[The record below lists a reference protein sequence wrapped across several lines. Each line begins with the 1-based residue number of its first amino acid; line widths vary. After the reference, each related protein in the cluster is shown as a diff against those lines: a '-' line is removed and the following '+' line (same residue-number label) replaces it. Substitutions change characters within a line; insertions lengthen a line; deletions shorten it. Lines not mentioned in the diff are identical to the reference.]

1 LLISVFFFV
10 FQLFRKVKLPELF
23 DSCFVNKIV
32 RDFVNRTV
40 ELIWLMVVQE
50 PPMMV
55 YWLEP
60 KQTVVKEYFKFYK
73 EKRALVRQT
82 VWPAVFH
89 KEGGALLSKG
99 VVMAGSAEDFA
110 D

>member
-1 LLISVFFFV
+1 M
-10 FQLFRKVKLPELF
+10 PELF
-23 DSCFVNKIV
+23 DSGLVNKAV
-32 RDFVNRTV
+32 RDFVDRSV
-40 ELIWLMVVQE
+40 ELVWLMVVQE

-73 EKRALVRQT
+73 ERRPLVRQT

-99 VVMAGSAEDFA
+99 VVLAGSADDFED
-110 D
+110 